1 MPPCGTSTVRGCTR
15 TTAQAALDL
24 TAHLISLG
32 HRRIAFIGGPEG
44 LYASRDRLEGF
55 RAAMAAA
62 GLPDDL
68 VHEGDFGYDRGFEA
82 TRRMIEQESLPDAV
96 IGANDATAIGAL
108 GALRAATCRCRSACR
123 WRG

>member
-1 MPPCGTSTVRGCTR
+1 
-15 TTAQAALDL
+15 
-24 TAHLISLG
+24 
-32 HRRIAFIGGPEG
+32 
-44 LYASRDRLEGF
+44 
-55 RAAMAAA
+55 MAAA

-108 GALRAATCRCRSACR
+108 GALRAGKVPSPSACR
-123 WRG
+123 SPG